1 MTAFD
6 NAVDTASENAF
17 QEAFVRLMSRA
28 PGPVFPRARRLYF
41 DKYPL
46 ETPEQATAFRTHLL
60 EETIEEGADGSLHI
74 EAQVFALVPWDPERG
89 EAKAPTAVDPS
100 DGVHY
105 LESQWQTSVT
115 AITAVTGPWFR
126 TNSPYLRV
134 DLKAVYCS
142 GPGLGTSLSRGGS

>member
-60 EETIEEGADGSLHI
+60 EETIEEGADGSLRI

-89 EAKAPTAVDPS
+89 EAKALAAVDPS

-105 LESQWQTSVT
+105 LKSQWQQVAT
-115 AITAVTGPWFR
+115 AIKAVNGPWFR
-126 TNSPYLRV
+126 TNSPYLLV
-134 DLKAVYCS
+134 AIKATYTS
-142 GPGLGTSLSRGGS
+142 GRGLGTSLSREEN